1 MAKQNKR
8 ADKIG
13 SQRGVHL
20 SQYNFKKNNEVSLF
34 HRYYNVNGKS
44 FGSPGACARIE

>member
-20 SQYNFKKNNEVSLF
+20 SQYNFKKNNEV
-34 HRYYNVNGKS
+34 NGKS